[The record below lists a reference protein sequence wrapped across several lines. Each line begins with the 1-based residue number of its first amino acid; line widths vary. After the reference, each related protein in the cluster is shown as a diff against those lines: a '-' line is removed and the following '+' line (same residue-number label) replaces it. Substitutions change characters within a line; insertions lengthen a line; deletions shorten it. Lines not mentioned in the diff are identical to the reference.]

1 MLWLQNA
8 TMADPRTI
16 HFPGQAAGAQS
27 APLDLTQQPLRFL
40 NAYWTLW
47 QVLSERVNAEL
58 VREHDLDLRAF
69 IALSYLQGGLSSP
82 SDLSRR
88 MVIPKYE
95 VTRTLS
101 RLSRLSA
108 IDRRGDP
115 SNARRQHLSVT
126 AAGQG
131 LWASALATVQAVTQ
145 PPASH
150 ARAAAGRPDP
160 PPRTPGHRRPVS
172 PRQFQHTEHP

>member
-1 MLWLQNA
+1 M
-8 TMADPRTI
+8 
-16 HFPGQAAGAQS
+16 AGAQEG
-27 APLDLTQQPLRFL
+27 PLDLTQQPLRFL

-47 QVLSERVNAEL
+47 QVLSERINAEL
-58 VREHDLDLRAF
+58 VRQHDLDLRSF
-69 IALSYLQGGLSSP
+69 IALSYLQGGLTSP
-82 SDLSRR
+82 SDLSRQ

-108 IDRRGDP
+108 IDRRSDP

-131 LWASALATVQAVTQ
+131 LWASALTTVQAVTQ
-145 PPASH
+145 PPLDTLGPPLH
-150 ARAAAGRPDP
+150 DLTLHLEQLAAAAQVHQTNVTTR
-160 PPRTPGHRRPVS
+160 RTDDS
-172 PRQFQHTEHP
+172 